1 MCRPRRY
8 PAAGPPPAPG
18 PRSPDGRRS
27 VDGRLG
33 RWRADRGV
41 TAVEFAGWLPLL
53 VVVALAALQLGLVGY
68 AALQA
73 GSAARAAAR
82 TAAQEEIADQYAA
95 SGRAALSPALAADA
109 SFELSP
115 CGDEATVTASVDVPT
130 VLPFF
135 NGLGRASRTVTM
147 PCD

>member
-1 MCRPRRY
+1 MPRPPGVPRR
-8 PAAGPPPAPG
+8 
-18 PRSPDGRRS
+18 
-27 VDGRLG
+27 
-33 RWRADRGV
+33 ADPERERGV

-53 VVVALAALQLGLVGY
+53 LTVALAALQLGLVGF

-82 TAAQEEIADQYAA
+82 TAAQEEIEDQYAT
-95 SGRAALSPALAADA
+95 SGRAALSGPLAENATFD
-109 SFELSP
+109 LDP
-115 CGDEATVTASVDVPT
+115 CGDEATVTASVEIPT

-135 NGLGRASRTVTM
+135 NGLGTASRTVTM

>member
-1 MCRPRRY
+1 MRRPFRRRAG
-8 PAAGPPPAPG
+8 AA
-18 PRSPDGRRS
+18 DRR
-27 VDGRLG
+27 
-33 RWRADRGV
+33 DRGV

-82 TAAQEEIADQYAA
+82 TAAQDEIADQYAA
-95 SGRAALSPALAADA
+95 SGRASLSSWAAA
-109 SFELSP
+109 GATFELDG
-115 CGDEATVTASVDVPT
+115 CGEEATVTASVEIPT